1 MRFQR
6 VANLFVWALALAP
19 LTILLHE
26 LGHWVVAK
34 ASGFEPVLRYSAV
47 SGIPEVPPFG
57 GKPLGVAASALAGP
71 LVSIFLTATGYLLW
85 RRRPSLTWAL
95 ALAFVAPV
103 RFLINVMFLLVSAF
117 VALGV
122 VPRPSPK
129 FDEMTVA
136 LALGLPVLPI
146 VAVGAI
152 TLPLAWFLIIRRLGV
167 DRWRSVAP
175 LLAGTVVGIALWVG
189 PVGQML
195 LP

>member
-1 MRFQR
+1 
-6 VANLFVWALALAP
+6 
-19 LTILLHE
+19 
-26 LGHWVVAK
+26 
-34 ASGFEPVLRYSAV
+34 
-47 SGIPEVPPFG
+47 
-57 GKPLGVAASALAGP
+57 
-71 LVSIFLTATGYLLW
+71 
-85 RRRPSLTWAL
+85 
-95 ALAFVAPV
+95 
-103 RFLINVMFLLVSAF
+103 MFLLVSAF